1 MARRALGFAD
11 AVCVGPP
18 AIGAYARDAVGATI
32 LSTDLRV
39 ANGVDHPAVP
49 DVTLARP
56 SRLSIERVQLV
67 SAGLGTAVTVTLA
80 LDGRTLDGEAEGAA
94 TQTGLLRSVAAA
106 TLRAVEQI
114 TDGTVRFEVEHVE
127 IARAGTDQ
135 TALVVITMLT
145 GRSTERLS
153 GASVVREDT
162 REAVIRA
169 VLAALNRRME
179 PLAGRPVTPAERG
192 CWNAREPGSAEA
204 KVTTEPD
211 VRVGVRPPW
220 TGSLEPAGAE
230 VLHVR
235 RAPGTSDAAE
245 PAVFVHGLGG
255 SATNWTDVMG
265 LLQDRLSGAAPD
277 LPGFGWSP
285 PPSGDDYSLTAHARV
300 ITDFIESDAAST
312 GHGPVHLIGNS
323 LGGTVATLVAA
334 RRPDLVRSLTLVSP
348 AMPVLRPRS
357 TNAHLPAL
365 AAPWI
370 GQRLAR
376 RLGRFPVEARVKATL
391 ALCFADPSRV
401 SRQRFEEAIAEADRR
416 ARLGH
421 ESDAMLLSLRSLIAP
436 TSTGA
441 G

>member
-1 MARRALGFAD
+1 M
-11 AVCVGPP
+11 
-18 AIGAYARDAVGATI
+18 
-32 LSTDLRV
+32 
-39 ANGVDHPAVP
+39 
-49 DVTLARP
+49 
-56 SRLSIERVQLV
+56 
-67 SAGLGTAVTVTLA
+67 
-80 LDGRTLDGEAEGAA
+80 
-94 TQTGLLRSVAAA
+94 
-106 TLRAVEQI
+106 
-114 TDGTVRFEVEHVE
+114 
-127 IARAGTDQ
+127 
-135 TALVVITMLT
+135 
-145 GRSTERLS
+145 
-153 GASVVREDT
+153 
-162 REAVIRA
+162 
-169 VLAALNRRME
+169 
-179 PLAGRPVTPAERG
+179 
-192 CWNAREPGSAEA
+192 
-204 KVTTEPD
+204 TTESD
-211 VRVGVRPPW
+211 VRVAVRPPW

-235 RAPGTSDAAE
+235 RAPATSDAAE
-245 PAVFVHGLGG
+245 RAVFVHGLGG

-265 LLQDRLSGAAPD
+265 LLQDRLSSAAPD

-300 ITDFIESDAAST
+300 ITDFIEREGQPNGHGN

-401 SRQRFEEAIAEADRR
+401 SRQRFDEAIAEADRR

-421 ESDAMLLSLRSLIAP
+421 ESDAMLLSLRSLIAAYLYRGRTSLWAAAAQVRAP
-436 TSTGA
+436 TLLIYGLKDKLVDPRTSARAARTYPDARLLLLPDSGHVA
-441 G
+441 QMEHPDEVARVVRRHVARVR

>member
-1 MARRALGFAD
+1 
-11 AVCVGPP
+11 
-18 AIGAYARDAVGATI
+18 
-32 LSTDLRV
+32 
-39 ANGVDHPAVP
+39 
-49 DVTLARP
+49 
-56 SRLSIERVQLV
+56 
-67 SAGLGTAVTVTLA
+67 
-80 LDGRTLDGEAEGAA
+80 
-94 TQTGLLRSVAAA
+94 
-106 TLRAVEQI
+106 
-114 TDGTVRFEVEHVE
+114 
-127 IARAGTDQ
+127 
-135 TALVVITMLT
+135 
-145 GRSTERLS
+145 
-153 GASVVREDT
+153 
-162 REAVIRA
+162 
-169 VLAALNRRME
+169 
-179 PLAGRPVTPAERG
+179 
-192 CWNAREPGSAEA
+192 
-204 KVTTEPD
+204 VTTESD
-211 VRVGVRPPW
+211 VRVGARPPW

-245 PAVFVHGLGG
+245 RAVFVHGLGG

-265 LLQDRLSGAAPD
+265 LLQDRLSSAAPD

-285 PPSGDDYSLTAHARV
+285 PPSGDDYSLTAHVRV
-300 ITDFIESDAAST
+300 ITDFIEREGQQNGT
-312 GHGPVHLIGNS
+312 GSGPGNGDGSVHLIGNS

-421 ESDAMLLSLRSLIAP
+421 ESDAMLLSLRSLISAYLYRGRVGLWAAAAQVRAP
-436 TSTGA
+436 TLLIYGLKDKLVDPRTSARAARTYPDARLLLLPDSGHVA
-441 G
+441 QMEHPDEVARVVRRHVARVR

>member
-1 MARRALGFAD
+1 VTIRDNRQLVAALLDVAGVSSASIEATGAGPGTLRLQLAAGTDQVIVAGEVNRLLRSKFGLAVDPERVRVIDETYPDAGKHDANTGQAGQVGQVGQAD
-11 AVCVGPP
+11 ENAEGRKKVAAANVVGSPAV
-18 AIGAYARDAVGATI
+18 GAYARDALAAAPI

-39 ANGVDHPAVP
+39 ANGVDHSAAP

-179 PLAGRPVTPAERG
+179 PL
-192 CWNAREPGSAEA
+192 
-204 KVTTEPD
+204 
-211 VRVGVRPPW
+211 
-220 TGSLEPAGAE
+220 
-230 VLHVR
+230 
-235 RAPGTSDAAE
+235 
-245 PAVFVHGLGG
+245 
-255 SATNWTDVMG
+255 
-265 LLQDRLSGAAPD
+265 
-277 LPGFGWSP
+277 
-285 PPSGDDYSLTAHARV
+285 
-300 ITDFIESDAAST
+300 
-312 GHGPVHLIGNS
+312 
-323 LGGTVATLVAA
+323 
-334 RRPDLVRSLTLVSP
+334 
-348 AMPVLRPRS
+348 
-357 TNAHLPAL
+357 L
-365 AAPWI
+365 A
-370 GQRLAR
+370 
-376 RLGRFPVEARVKATL
+376 
-391 ALCFADPSRV
+391 D
-401 SRQRFEEAIAEADRR
+401 
-416 ARLGH
+416 H
-421 ESDAMLLSLRSLIAP
+421 
-436 TSTGA
+436 
-441 G
+441 

>member
-1 MARRALGFAD
+1 
-11 AVCVGPP
+11 
-18 AIGAYARDAVGATI
+18 
-32 LSTDLRV
+32 
-39 ANGVDHPAVP
+39 VP
-49 DVTLARP
+49 EA
-56 SRLSIERVQLV
+56 SC
-67 SAGLGTAVTVTLA
+67 
-80 LDGRTLDGEAEGAA
+80 RT
-94 TQTGLLRSVAAA
+94 
-106 TLRAVEQI
+106 
-114 TDGTVRFEVEHVE
+114 
-127 IARAGTDQ
+127 
-135 TALVVITMLT
+135 
-145 GRSTERLS
+145 
-153 GASVVREDT
+153 
-162 REAVIRA
+162 
-169 VLAALNRRME
+169 
-179 PLAGRPVTPAERG
+179 RG
-192 CWNAREPGSAEA
+192 WNAREPGSAEA

-230 VLHVR
+230 VLYVR
-235 RAPGTSDAAE
+235 RAPATSDAAE
-245 PAVFVHGLGG
+245 RAVFVHGLGG

-265 LLQDRLSGAAPD
+265 LLQDRLSSAAPD

-285 PPSGDDYSLTAHARV
+285 PPSGDDYSLAAHARV
-300 ITDFIESDAAST
+300 ITDFIEREAQPGHGNGHHN

-401 SRQRFEEAIAEADRR
+401 SRQRFDEAIAEADRR

-421 ESDAMLLSLRSLIAP
+421 ESDAMMLSLRSLIVAYLYRGRTSLWAAAAQVRAP
-436 TSTGA
+436 TLLIYGLKDKLVDPRTSARAARTYPNSRLLLLPDSGHVA
-441 G
+441 QMEHPDEVARVVRRHVARVR